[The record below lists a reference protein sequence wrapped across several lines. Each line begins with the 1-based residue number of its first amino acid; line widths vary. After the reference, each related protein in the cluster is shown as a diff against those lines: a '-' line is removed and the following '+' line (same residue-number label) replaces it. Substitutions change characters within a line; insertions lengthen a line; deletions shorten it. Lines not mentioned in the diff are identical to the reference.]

1 MDKKLYRSRKEK
13 MIAGVCGGLAE
24 YFNIDVTLVRIV
36 VAILAVASFGTFLLA
51 YLLCVII
58 IPERTGEYVD
68 PATGQPVDYEKKTNV
83 SPEESADRDRKVRQF
98 IGLGLIALGVMFFMR
113 RFFYWFDGDFIWSLL
128 IIGVGVV
135 LVVFGSNRNNQ

>member
-36 VAILAVASFGTFLLA
+36 VAILAIASFGTFLLA

-68 PATGQPVDYEKKTNV
+68 PATGEPVDYEKK
-83 SPEESADRDRKVRQF
+83 
-98 IGLGLIALGVMFFMR
+98 
-113 RFFYWFDGDFIWSLL
+113 L
-128 IIGVGVV
+128 IIHQKNHQTETVE
-135 LVVFGSNRNNQ
+135 SNNI

>member
-51 YLLCVII
+51 YILCVVI

-68 PATGQPVDYEKKTNV
+68 PATGEPVDYEKKNNMT
-83 SPEESADRDRKVRQF
+83 PEEPTDRDRKVKQYL
-98 IGLGLIALGVMFFMR
+98 GLGLIILGAMLFMR
-113 RFFYWFDGDFIWSLL
+113 RFFYWFDGDFVWSLA
-128 IIGVGVV
+128 IIGVGVL
-135 LVVFGSNRNNQ
+135 LVVFGTNKNNQ